1 MYWKN
6 NCFLAYATNLNPR
19 LMARLCP
26 TAVPLG
32 TFVLPDYELV
42 FRTTANAEKKKGAS
56 LPCVIWEL
64 GIDDELALDTY
75 ERWPDFYIKERFTAE
90 LNGEHFW
97 VLGYILF
104 AGGRNKKPPTDAY
117 LQKIVEGYE
126 YFGFDTAPLYLAA
139 GRTVKEE

>member
-90 LNGEHFW
+90 LNGEQFW

-104 AGGRNKKPPTDAY
+104 AGGRNKKASY
-117 LQKIVEGYE
+117 
-126 YFGFDTAPLYLAA
+126 
-139 GRTVKEE
+139 GRISAKDCRGIRIFWF